1 MSENWKIQV
10 SPKLTDGTLI
20 NLRAE
25 TPEEA
30 EALFQW
36 AFNKADAIIKTVGAF
51 GAVNNVAAG
60 LGGQVVQQETSQQ
73 GSWSGG
79 GAATAQ
85 TTGGGWS
92 QQGSRQDGGASNY
105 ATNSG
110 APAASGGEGK
120 RCAHGEMVFR
130 ESKPGAAK
138 AWRAYFCPTPKGT
151 QNQCEPVWLKG

>member
-36 AFNKADAIIKTVGAF
+36 AFNKADAIIKTVSAF

-73 GSWSGG
+73 GSWS
-79 GAATAQ
+79 
-85 TTGGGWS
+85 
-92 QQGSRQDGGASNY
+92 QQGSGQ
-105 ATNSG
+105 TQQQ
-110 APAASGGEGK
+110 APAQSGEGK

>member
-36 AFNKADAIIKTVGAF
+36 AFNKADAIIKTVSAF
-51 GAVNNVAAG
+51 GAVNNVASG

-92 QQGSRQDGGASNY
+92 QQGSGQTQA
-105 ATNSG
+105 
-110 APAASGGEGK
+110 APAGEGK
-120 RCAHGEMVFR
+120 RCAHGEMTYR
-130 ESKPGAAK
+130 EGVGKGSGKPYK
-138 AWRAYFCPTPKGT
+138 AYFCPAPRGT
-151 QNQCEPVWLKG
+151 NQCAPEFVR

>member
-36 AFNKADAIIKTVGAF
+36 AFNKADAIIKTVSAF

-73 GSWSGG
+73 GSWS
-79 GAATAQ
+79 
-85 TTGGGWS
+85 
-92 QQGSRQDGGASNY
+92 QQGSGQAQQ
-105 ATNSG
+105 
-110 APAASGGEGK
+110 APAAPAPGGDHRCVHGPREYKDFTSKAGK
-120 RCAHGEMVFR
+120 HVKMWACTAKHLPR
-130 ESKPGAAK
+130 E
-138 AWRAYFCPTPKGT
+138 
-151 QNQCEPVWLKG
+151 QQCEPEWVR

>member
-1 MSENWKIQV
+1 VSENWKIQV

-51 GAVNNVAAG
+51 AAVNNVASG

-73 GSWSGG
+73 GSWS
-79 GAATAQ
+79 
-85 TTGGGWS
+85 
-92 QQGSRQDGGASNY
+92 QQGSGQ
-105 ATNSG
+105 TQQQ
-110 APAASGGEGK
+110 APAQSGEGK
-120 RCAHGEMVFR
+120 RCAHGEMTYR
-130 ESKPGAAK
+130 EGVGKGSGKPYK
-138 AWRAYFCPTPKGT
+138 AYFCPAPRGT
-151 QNQCEPVWLKG
+151 NQCAPEFVR